1 MAHSDTESGSKPAV
15 FANDAAGPDNNAGSE
30 PDDDIGE
37 VNMDE
42 LGSKVWL
49 VKVPAFLA
57 EKWKQQ
63 REDGVQ
69 LGKMRIYDQA
79 DKSGSNI
86 SVLVN
91 DTEENKDI
99 PKEYRMQVANE
110 RVRNMFIF
118 SEGRD
123 PREIVK
129 PTSAQANKAVP
140 IALTGTVHHEC
151 TVTPNYTD
159 EYKRIMRR
167 RVLDRHKSAR
177 KVQAL
182 ENTGYSRS
190 MLRDDNSPFAMA
202 QKKAKT
208 DTRMARMERQELMN
222 LIFEKFEKFPY
233 WSFKG
238 LLEET
243 RQPSAYLKEVL
254 ADVARL
260 NKSGPYVNNYS
271 LKPEFRKASAD
282 AAASAAAAAAAAV
295 ANVDKVSDDDLDIED
310 DDDFEDV

>member
-1 MAHSDTESGSKPAV
+1 
-15 FANDAAGPDNNAGSE
+15 
-30 PDDDIGE
+30 
-37 VNMDE
+37 
-42 LGSKVWL
+42 
-49 VKVPAFLA
+49 
-57 EKWKQQ
+57 
-63 REDGVQ
+63 
-69 LGKMRIYDQA
+69 
-79 DKSGSNI
+79 
-86 SVLVN
+86 
-91 DTEENKDI
+91 
-99 PKEYRMQVANE
+99 
-110 RVRNMFIF
+110 
-118 SEGRD
+118 
-123 PREIVK
+123 
-129 PTSAQANKAVP
+129 
-140 IALTGTVHHEC
+140 
-151 TVTPNYTD
+151 
-159 EYKRIMRR
+159 
-167 RVLDRHKSAR
+167 
-177 KVQAL
+177 
-182 ENTGYSRS
+182 
-190 MLRDDNSPFAMA
+190 MA

-271 LKPEFRKASAD
+271 LKPEFRKAYADAAASAAD